1 MIQEFKKIIMKGLIL
16 FVETIYI
23 YIDYDGDLRL
33 GHTFKSS
40 YHKLIKD
47 YNFYFIFI
55 YMMIFH
61 YVLQD

>member
-1 MIQEFKKIIMKGLIL
+1 MKGLIL